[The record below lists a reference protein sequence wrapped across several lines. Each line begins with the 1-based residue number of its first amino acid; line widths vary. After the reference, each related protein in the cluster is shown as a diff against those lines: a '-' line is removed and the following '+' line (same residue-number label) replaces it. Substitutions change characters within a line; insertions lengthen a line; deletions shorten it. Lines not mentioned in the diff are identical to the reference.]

1 MPSTR
6 IASALAALEAH
17 RVEIGHRTIADL
29 FAEDPN
35 RFSRYQL
42 RLDDLLFD
50 YSKHRVSDATLAHL
64 ITLARAA
71 DFDHRRTALFAGEKV
86 NLTEHRPAFHMAL
99 RNFSGRPMLIDGHDV
114 MPDVIA
120 MRAKVDEFASAV
132 RAGDIRGSTGAPFAH
147 LVNIGI
153 GGSDLGPAMAAR
165 ALFPFIQPGMSTH
178 FVANVD
184 GADLADTLKGLD
196 LSRTLFIISSKTF
209 STQETMANAR
219 SARAL
224 VASALGEAAV
234 ADHFAAVSTKLDL
247 VAAFGIREDRVFGF
261 WDWVGGRYSI
271 WSAIGLSLDVAIGP
285 QRFAEFLLGGF
296 DVDEHFRTAPI
307 EENIPAMMALLG
319 VWYRNVWGYGSHAVI
334 PYDQRLARFPAY
346 LQQLDMESNGK
357 SVMRSGEPVQ
367 TATAP
372 VIWGEPGTNGQH
384 AFFQMLHQGTD
395 PVPVDFLVAVD
406 PVDSDAHHHALLVA
420 NCFAQSEALMRGRSH
435 VEVEEILAKQ
445 GLSKAEI
452 ATLAPHKVFPGNR
465 PSSTL
470 IYRSLTPRMLGRLIA
485 LYEHKVFTQ
494 SVIWNINA
502 FDQWG
507 VELGKELCSRLVP
520 LVSDAGTSLS
530 GLDGSTAGLI
540 AYRRSLQAGR

>member
-1 MPSTR
+1 
-6 IASALAALEAH
+6 
-17 RVEIGHRTIADL
+17 
-29 FAEDPN
+29 
-35 RFSRYQL
+35 
-42 RLDDLLFD
+42 
-50 YSKHRVSDATLAHL
+50 
-64 ITLARAA
+64 
-71 DFDHRRTALFAGEKV
+71 
-86 NLTEHRPAFHMAL
+86 
-99 RNFSGRPMLIDGHDV
+99 
-114 MPDVIA
+114 
-120 MRAKVDEFASAV
+120 
-132 RAGDIRGSTGAPFAH
+132 
-147 LVNIGI
+147 
-153 GGSDLGPAMAAR
+153 
-165 ALFPFIQPGMSTH
+165 
-178 FVANVD
+178 
-184 GADLADTLKGLD
+184 
-196 LSRTLFIISSKTF
+196 
-209 STQETMANAR
+209 
-219 SARAL
+219 
-224 VASALGEAAV
+224 
-234 ADHFAAVSTKLDL
+234 
-247 VAAFGIREDRVFGF
+247 
-261 WDWVGGRYSI
+261 
-271 WSAIGLSLDVAIGP
+271 
-285 QRFAEFLLGGF
+285 
-296 DVDEHFRTAPI
+296 
-307 EENIPAMMALLG
+307 
-319 VWYRNVWGYGSHAVI
+319 
-334 PYDQRLARFPAY
+334 
-346 LQQLDMESNGK
+346 
-357 SVMRSGEPVQ
+357 
-367 TATAP
+367 